1 MFRFSSTYTRIG
13 AGAPD
18 DAAVATIMNN
28 FTVQSTAF
36 DARQSQEAATHASSR
51 DETMTQIFPDPG
63 DRLEALLSSPSRPL
77 SNDARDKID
86 AKYQELLLNL
96 NRMIGEQEAMIADQD
111 KLWQQLA
118 KIPDLLDSQTIG
130 SWVDSQK
137 EQFTALY
144 EAQSQIQEKQGGLER
159 KPNPEIENKLKDL
172 EKLIK
177 TIESTNKILKGDTQY
192 QKPRNQ
198 IIDAQ
203 YLKDLQKLLL
213 LQMQAQYLV
222 VQLEHSRNAYQQNV
236 YASFLDRR
244 DDVFRLQQAQER
256 QQLVAG
262 QQYQIAHIQQNPP
275 QASVVA
281 AVVSGSGAL
290 ATPVPNVQYSAAA
303 VANIPTKLAE
313 CLAGKKPDFSD
324 STSPAAFKE
333 PIRYPKTSCATLVL
347 FDDVKADATF
357 LIVEKKGDVTVFP
370 VVRKQLLDEK
380 VDLQAKNARVT
391 VEKTSNGSGIKFA
404 SGKKGLMQGFGL

>member
-144 EAQSQIQEKQGGLER
+144 EAQSQIQE
-159 KPNPEIENKLKDL
+159 
-172 EKLIK
+172 
-177 TIESTNKILKGDTQY
+177 
-192 QKPRNQ
+192 
-198 IIDAQ
+198 
-203 YLKDLQKLLL
+203 
-213 LQMQAQYLV
+213 
-222 VQLEHSRNAYQQNV
+222 
-236 YASFLDRR
+236 
-244 DDVFRLQQAQER
+244 
-256 QQLVAG
+256 
-262 QQYQIAHIQQNPP
+262 
-275 QASVVA
+275 
-281 AVVSGSGAL
+281 
-290 ATPVPNVQYSAAA
+290 
-303 VANIPTKLAE
+303 
-313 CLAGKKPDFSD
+313 
-324 STSPAAFKE
+324 
-333 PIRYPKTSCATLVL
+333 
-347 FDDVKADATF
+347 
-357 LIVEKKGDVTVFP
+357 
-370 VVRKQLLDEK
+370 
-380 VDLQAKNARVT
+380 
-391 VEKTSNGSGIKFA
+391 
-404 SGKKGLMQGFGL
+404 